1 MTHDPSHSQIESITE
16 STANIIETALES
28 VNMLYDKVEL
38 KNLSGEQKVQLQ
50 DFRKGLQQASTVIR
64 RPA

>member
-1 MTHDPSHSQIESITE
+1 VTHDPSHSQIESITE

>member
-1 MTHDPSHSQIESITE
+1 MNHDPSHSQIESITE

-28 VNMLYDKVEL
+28 VNMLIDKVEL
-38 KNLSGEQKVQLQ
+38 KNLSGEQKVQIE